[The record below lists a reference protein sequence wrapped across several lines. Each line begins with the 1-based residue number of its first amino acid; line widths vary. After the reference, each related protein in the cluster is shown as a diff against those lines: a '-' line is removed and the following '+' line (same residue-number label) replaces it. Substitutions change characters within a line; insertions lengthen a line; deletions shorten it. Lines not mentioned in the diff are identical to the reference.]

1 MYVPNN
7 TGSHRIVQ
15 ELMES
20 ELMLIASQ
28 SNIVIDV
35 ELWDPGDHNQESI
48 TTIASC
54 LTDLFPILYTNMET
68 TSKPHM
74 HRHF

>member
-1 MYVPNN
+1 MV
-7 TGSHRIVQ
+7 TH
-15 ELMES
+15 
-20 ELMLIASQ
+20 
-28 SNIVIDV
+28 V
-35 ELWDPGDHNQESI
+35 ELWDPGDDNQESI